1 MSRVRFRSLSRD
13 DAAVIAQWRYLPP
26 YDFYNHPCRDE
37 EAAGELLRPEYNYN
51 AIEDSTGR
59 LIGYFCLGPD
69 ARVPGWDYD
78 NSALDLGMGLDP
90 ALIGQGL
97 GTTCLR
103 AILVD
108 LRTQK
113 TKQAIRAT
121 VAEWNQ
127 RAFRLCHRAGF
138 VEVATLTG
146 TSGFR
151 FRVLVM

>member
-1 MSRVRFRSLSRD
+1 MWKVRFRSLSLN
-13 DAAVIAQWRYLPP
+13 DAAVIVQWRYMPP
-26 YDFYNHPCRDE
+26 YDLYNHPSRNE
-37 EAAGELLRPEYNYN
+37 EGAGELLRPEYNYN

-69 ARVPGWDYD
+69 ARVPGWEYD

-103 AILVD
+103 DILVD

-113 TKQAIRAT
+113 AKQAIRAT

-127 RAFRLCHRAGF
+127 RALRLCQRAGF
-138 VEVATLTG
+138 VEIAAFTG
-146 TSGFR
+146 TSGIPFK
-151 FRVLVM
+151 VLLR